1 LEVTILRRLKKKYK
15 FIYSASIL
23 FLIPVIIL
31 SLHLRKNTVSLAEGK
46 NAENH
51 QLNID
56 NNVPTEQST
65 LASEFETSTQTLNPV
80 QTPTA
85 TSAPI
90 TTPSTPVTVEK
101 KIALGNNAGAL
112 QKKAQYTIIID
123 PGHGGPDP
131 GSSGKKGTEE
141 KKITLA
147 VALKLGPILEKSG
160 YKVIYTRKTD
170 NIQWSG
176 QKEELLERAA
186 IANNAKADLFVSIH
200 TNSSNL
206 SNINGTET
214 YYNILSNNG
223 KKAAQYIQNE
233 VIKQVKLKDRG
244 IKTEDY
250 SVLRNVS
257 APSVLIELAY
267 ISTPSEENILNDSSY
282 QNKFA
287 QGIASGVNKYFGK

>member
-1 LEVTILRRLKKKYK
+1 LHVKK
-15 FIYSASIL
+15 S
-23 FLIPVIIL
+23 
-31 SLHLRKNTVSLAEGK
+31 TVSLAEDK
-46 NAENH
+46 NT
-51 QLNID
+51 QLVETSID
-56 NNVPTEQST
+56 NNTTKEQPTSDSQLESPIPTNSVPVENKIT
-65 LASEFETSTQTLNPV
+65 LANNNGSNSSSDNINNSSKNNNTTSSNNTINNS
-80 QTPTA
+80 A
-85 TSAPI
+85 SSTSNTI
-90 TTPSTPVTVEK
+90 K
-101 KIALGNNAGAL
+101 K
-112 QKKAQYTIIID
+112 KDQYTIIID
-123 PGHGGPDP
+123 AGHGGPDP

-186 IANNAKADLFVSIH
+186 IANNANADLFVSIH
-200 TNSSNL
+200 TNSSEI

-214 YYNILSNNG
+214 YYNSLSSNG

-267 ISTPSEENILNDSSY
+267 ISTPSEENILNNSDY

-287 QGIASGVNKYFGK
+287 QGIANGVNKYFGK